1 MVGVFFLV
9 YRCLPHDM
17 MFHTLRLCR
26 GDFTPDTEDF
36 AKAPGGEE
44 FTIYEPSRIGIL
56 PLAIF
61 DQRKV
66 TMVCVCVCET
76 YVVPDATQ
84 NLH

>member
-44 FTIYEPSRIGIL
+44 FTIYEPSRIGLGIL

-66 TMVCVCVCET
+66 TMVCVCV
-76 YVVPDATQ
+76 
-84 NLH
+84 